1 MAEASTGDK
10 TEKASQQK
18 QRKARE
24 EGQVVRSRD
33 LATAIGILAS
43 LKLFVW
49 LLPGYLVDFRALF
62 AMAFVPLDG
71 EGSVDN
77 VFSAVFASSVA
88 LLLQML
94 LPLFVVPLCIVLG
107 SLVPGGWVAS
117 TSHWAPK
124 MERLSPAKNLGRLFS
139 GKHAFELATSI
150 GKAGV
155 LGWVLVHVGR
165 STVGTYVRL
174 QHAPLGQALEQGA
187 LLMLDGLMALC
198 SVFVI
203 FAVIDVPAQA
213 FFFAK
218 GQRMSK
224 QDLKEEHKSSEGRP
238 EVRQR
243 IRQLQQQISRR
254 SVRKTVPTA
263 DVVIVNPEHY
273 AVALK
278 YDADRAEAPFVVA
291 KGVDEM
297 ALFIRQVARE
307 HHIETLELA
316 PLARAIYHT
325 SQVQQQ
331 IPVQLYQAVSQVLNY
346 VLQLKAFRTG
356 QRTAQPQFPNE
367 VVVPPHMSEV
377 SPR

>member
-1 MAEASTGDK
+1 MAESSTGDK
-10 TEKASQQK
+10 TEKASHQK
-18 QRKARE
+18 LRKARE

-33 LATAIGILAS
+33 LSTAIGILVS
-43 LKLFVW
+43 LKLLVW
-49 LLPGYLVDFRALF
+49 LVPGYLQGFRELF
-62 AMAFVPLDG
+62 AMSFVPLG
-71 EGSVDN
+71 SEGALENTLSGI
-77 VFSAVFASSVA
+77 FASAVA
-88 LLLQML
+88 LLIKML
-94 LPLFVVPLCIVLG
+94 LPLFVVPLAIVLG
-107 SLVPGGWVAS
+107 SMIPGGWVIS
-117 TSHWAPK
+117 TKNWMPK
-124 MERLSPAKNLGRLFS
+124 FERLSPAKNLGRLVS
-139 GKHAFELATSI
+139 QKHGFDLLVSI
-150 GKAGV
+150 GKASV
-155 LGWVLVHVGR
+155 LGWVLVHVSR
-165 STVGTYVRL
+165 ASLQDYVGL
-174 QHAPLGQALEQGA
+174 QKQTMLEALTQGA
-187 LLMLDGLMALC
+187 GLMLDGLMALC
-198 SVFVI
+198 SVFI
-203 FAVIDVPAQA
+203 FFALIDVPAQA

-243 IRQLQQQISRR
+243 IRQLQQQLARR

-278 YDADRAEAPFVVA
+278 YDTDRAEAPFVVA

-297 ALFIRQVARE
+297 ALYIRQVARE
-307 HHIETLELA
+307 HGVETLELA
-316 PLARAIYHT
+316 PLARAIYNT

-367 VVVPPHMSEV
+367 VVVPSHLSEV
-377 SPR
+377 SPT